1 MSLSG
6 QSISWRTQA
15 GERLRRSPSVV
26 LAVALLTL
34 LMLSAMLAPVLTP
47 HRPFDLET
55 LDLLDARLPPAWMES
70 GAWRHILGTD
80 AQGRDVLASVMYGL
94 RVSLIVGVASVVV
107 SLLVGVT
114 LGVIAGYYGGLLD
127 ALVMRACDVMLS
139 FPPILVALLV
149 DGIGRML
156 VPGGH
161 DAVAVGVLVIAISMT
176 GWVQYARTTR
186 ASTLVEREKDYI
198 AAARLIG
205 VGSLGIVRRHVLPNV
220 MGPVMVLATLQFG
233 TAILIEATLSFLGVG
248 VPSTSP
254 SLGTLIRIGNELLLS
269 GDWWIALFPGAV
281 LVLLVLCINI
291 VGDALR
297 DAFNPRLR

>member
-1 MSLSG
+1 MRGSDLSARRSG
-6 QSISWRTQA
+6 VA
-15 GERLRRSPSVV
+15 ERLLRSRSVAVAAVMLALLV
-26 LAVALLTL
+26 LAAVF
-34 LMLSAMLAPVLTP
+34 APVLSP

-55 LDLLDARLPPAWMES
+55 LDLLDARLPPVWMAS
-70 GAWRHILGTD
+70 GEWRHVLGTD
-80 AQGRDVLASVMYGL
+80 AQGRDVLAAVMYGL
-94 RVSLIVGVASVVV
+94 RVSLIVGIASVAV
-107 SLLVGVT
+107 SVLIGVT
-114 LGVIAGYYGGLLD
+114 LGVIAGYCGGWVD
-127 ALVMRACDVMLS
+127 VLVMRACDVMLS

-149 DGIGRML
+149 DGIGRIL
-156 VPGGH
+156 LPGGH
-161 DAVAVGVLVIAISMT
+161 DALAVAVLVAAIAMT

-205 VGSLGIVRRHVLPNV
+205 VGSLGIIRRHLLPNV
-220 MGPVMVLATLQFG
+220 LGPVMVLATLQFG

-281 LVLLVLCINI
+281 LVWLVLCINV

-297 DAFNPRLR
+297 DALNPRLL